1 MNQDYSLGPT
11 PDPLPEFAPKLESR
25 FPGLD
30 LKDVIIPVVLLLLTF
45 LTTLTAGFILHIQ
58 FAARNEEEFVRRMFG
73 VWNQPGDLLNGLP
86 FAAGIL
92 LILLAH
98 EMGHYLTCRYYGIN
112 ATLPYVIPAPPPL
125 VPFGTFGAVIK
136 IKSLFRDRRQLF
148 DVGIAGPL
156 AGFVFIIPAMIVGLR
171 NSGEFIVSESLE
183 MTLEFGE
190 PLLFQWG
197 TQMFYSGPEGGGIN
211 LHPVG
216 WAAWFGMLATS
227 LNLLPIGQLDGGHI
241 VYAMFGKKGHKVVS
255 YLTFAGLIGISLYS
269 WPMLGYLLF
278 ALILLFMRFRH
289 PRPFVDL
296 PMIGPGRAVVA
307 VIAVVIFVL
316 TFIPVPVRVIEHV
329 GSL

>member
-1 MNQDYSLGPT
+1 LNQDDSVESIPGSFSESAPLASPT
-11 PDPLPEFAPKLESR
+11 
-25 FPGLD
+25 FPGSEYRNVL
-30 LKDVIIPVVLLLLTF
+30 LPIALLLLTS
-45 LTTLTAGFILHIQ
+45 LTTLTAGFLLHIRFVAQ
-58 FAARNEEEFVRRMFG
+58 DEEEFVRRMFG
-73 VWNQPGDLLNGLP
+73 VWNQPTDLLNGLP
-86 FAAGIL
+86 FAAAIL

-136 IKSLFRDRRQLF
+136 IKSFFRDRRQLF

-156 AGFVFIIPAMIVGLR
+156 AGFVFIFPAMIIGLKCSDEFVA
-171 NSGEFIVSESLE
+171 SGNLE

-197 TQMFYSGPEGGGIN
+197 ARMFYSGEGSAIN

-227 LNLLPIGQLDGGHI
+227 LNLLPIGQLDGGHV
-241 VYAMFGKKGHKVVS
+241 VYALFGPKGHKIVS
-255 YLTFAGLIGISLYS
+255 YLTFAGLIGLSLYS

-278 ALILLFMRFRH
+278 AVILLFLRFRH
-289 PRPFVDL
+289 PRPLVDF
-296 PMIGPGRAVVA
+296 PMIGRGRALVA
-307 VIAVVIFVL
+307 VLALVIFLL